1 MTMQFK
7 SWGAFSQSHGAIMT
21 QGLLAD
27 DAHKAYFAEHFL
39 PRLDNARLMDKDG
52 IVVGYDK
59 TNPEYKAMREEYK
72 AAVLPAWIGYEDA
85 KNVPVHIDGTILSA
99 SVAMMDSD
107 TYRKLSNGAF
117 KDVVTEKRE
126 RIKNSCDQGWSR
138 LQPKFAKAKPVTT
151 WAEDVTNAIKP
162 LKSDGVDNARDAKR
176 TAAGVTLADLD
187 VAMLIATVGFKAA
200 MQSIG
205 KAK

>member
-7 SWGAFSQSHGAIMT
+7 TWNAFAQSHGTIMT

-27 DAHKAYFAEHFL
+27 DAHKAYYAEHFL

-52 IVVGYDK
+52 TVVGYDK
-59 TNPEYKAMREEYK
+59 THADYKTMREEYK

-85 KNVPVHIDGTILSA
+85 KYAPVDIDGTMLNA
-99 SVAMMDSD
+99 SVAMMDGD
-107 TYRKLSNGAF
+107 AYRKLSSGTF
-117 KDVVTEKRE
+117 KDAVTEKRE

-176 TAAGVTLADLD
+176 TAAGVTLADID
-187 VAMLIATVGFKAA
+187 VAMLIATVGFKVA
-200 MQSIG
+200 MQSMG